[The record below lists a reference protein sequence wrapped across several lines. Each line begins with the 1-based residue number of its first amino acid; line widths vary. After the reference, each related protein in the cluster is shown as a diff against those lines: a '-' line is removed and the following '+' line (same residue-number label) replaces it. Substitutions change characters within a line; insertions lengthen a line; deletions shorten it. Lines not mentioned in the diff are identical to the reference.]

1 MVPTPIGP
9 EPHSIV
15 FNREG
20 GTCQIDGFELVIC
33 DRLAKADAINALG
46 DFITSNRDYGNGYE
60 WLYLHQVSFDGKKAW
75 LSLCFFKNELEM
87 LLISV
92 SLPDDT
98 ELDNWPTEETSLR
111 QVAYM
116 RKVLEK
122 QLSCSMKIGHH
133 EFSWGSAWSNFDIKG
148 YQASG
153 GLRYVRAKISAATN

>member
-20 GTCQIDGFELVIC
+20 GTCQIAGFELVIC

-46 DFITSNRDYGNGYE
+46 NFITSNRDYGNGYE
-60 WLYLHQVSFDGKKAW
+60 WLYLHQVSFDGQTAC
-75 LSLCFFKNELEM
+75 LSLCFLNSELEM

-98 ELDNWPTEETSLR
+98 ELDNWPTEETSIR
-111 QVAYM
+111 HVAFM
-116 RKVLEK
+116 RKAFEK
-122 QLSCSMKIGHH
+122 QLACSMKPGHRT
-133 EFSWGSAWSNFDIKG
+133 FAWGSVWSNFDIRG
-148 YQASG
+148 YCATAG
-153 GLRYVRAKISAATN
+153 IRYARA